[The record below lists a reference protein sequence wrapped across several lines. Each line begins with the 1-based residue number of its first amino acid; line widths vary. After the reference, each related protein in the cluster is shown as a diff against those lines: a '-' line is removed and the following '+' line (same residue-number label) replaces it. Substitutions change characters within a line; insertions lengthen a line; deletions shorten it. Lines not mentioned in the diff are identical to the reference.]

1 MKKLII
7 LFVVILISCGS
18 SSQFSKFT
26 ENDKLMSNRARI
38 YIIRPI
44 SDAAL
49 WKCRVISNGIL
60 IGRTGAE
67 SYICWDVDEGEQ
79 VIRSFTVYTDDF
91 IINAKAG
98 KTYYIKQTPIMM
110 GWSLHSVLLE
120 QIGEDEGKS
129 IIANLKKP
137 KLKYTQ

>member
-1 MKKLII
+1 MKKLIF

-26 ENDKLMSNRARI
+26 ENDKLMSNRSRI

-44 SDAAL
+44 SDAGL
-49 WKCRVISNGIL
+49 WKCRVTSNGVL
-60 IGRTGAE
+60 VGKNGAKG
-67 SYICWDVDEGEQ
+67 YICWDVDEGEQ
-79 VIRSFTVYTDDF
+79 VIRSYSVYTDDF
-91 IINAKAG
+91 VINAKAG

-110 GWSLHSVLLE
+110 GWMLHSILYE

-129 IIANLKKP
+129 FIDNLKKP
-137 KLKYTQ
+137 KLKYTE